1 MYNIT
6 NRFILGDKIMNFNDI
21 KLYLENNLPFFDK
34 LSYDEKEELVNNSSI
49 TSFSKGEIIYSK
61 NSNCVGIVLVLSGQ
75 LRSFMSSNNGGEITI
90 FRLFERDVCVLSSS
104 CVYKNLT
111 YDINLESFEDSK
123 VLIIEGSLFKN
134 LLYNNLYVKDFII
147 NLMQDKLSEVMWV
160 LEQIVFFSLENR
172 LANFLLNEYYLSNS
186 LDIII
191 THEYIANNLGL
202 SREVISRILKRFEK
216 EGILKISRGKLT
228 ITDLKTLKKLREVN

>member
-1 MYNIT
+1 
-6 NRFILGDKIMNFNDI
+6 MNFNDI
-21 KLYLENNLPFFDK
+21 KFYLENNLPFFDK

-75 LRSFMSSNNGGEITI
+75 LRSFMSSNNRGEITI
-90 FRLFERDVCVLSSS
+90 FRLFERDVCILSSS

-134 LLYNNLYVKDFII
+134 LLDNNLYVKDFII

-172 LANFLLNEYYLSNS
+172 LASFLLNEYYLSNS

-191 THEYIANNLGL
+191 THEYIANNLGS

-216 EGILKISRGKLT
+216 EGILKISRKKLT

>member
-1 MYNIT
+1 
-6 NRFILGDKIMNFNDI
+6 MNFNDI
-21 KLYLENNLPFFDK
+21 KFYLEKNLPFFDK
-34 LSYDEKEELVNNSSI
+34 LSYDEKEKLVNNSSI

-75 LRSFMSSNNGGEITI
+75 LRSFMSSNNRGEITI

-134 LLYNNLYVKDFII
+134 LLDNNLYVKDFII

-172 LANFLLNEYYLSNS
+172 LASFLLNEYYLSNS

-191 THEYIANNLGL
+191 TNEYIANNLGS

-216 EGILKISRGKLT
+216 EGILKISRKKLT